1 MEKVFIVDDEPDVLL
16 GCEVTLRS
24 DGLAEVLTCNDSRN
38 AMQLLKQHEVGAIVL
53 DLWMPHVTGESLL
66 EQIQETRPEIPVV
79 VLTGA
84 NDVETAVRCMR
95 AGAFDY
101 LVKPVEAGRL
111 TSVVRRA
118 LEMRALEMENML
130 LRKQFQDPRLEH
142 PEAFGKFLTVN
153 PKVQSIFR
161 YLETIVR
168 TPKPI
173 LITGETGVG
182 KEVMA
187 RAIHALAG
195 GDKPLVTV
203 NVAGLDDHMFS
214 DTLFGHTKGAFTGAQ
229 ATRPGLIES
238 ARGGTLFLDEIG
250 DLSMQSQVKL
260 LRLLQDKEYL
270 PLGSDLARIA
280 DVKILAGTNRD
291 LHQMQEEGRFRRDL
305 YYRLQSHHV
314 EIPPLR
320 ERPDDV
326 ALLLDHFLDEAAE
339 ALGKKKP
346 TAPRELSILLKTYHF
361 PGNVREL
368 EAMVF
373 EAVSR
378 HGGGVLS
385 LENFKQ
391 HIVRHQGGSSNPEF
405 THSSLV
411 DAPVVIGGQFPTLK
425 ESTEYLVDEA
435 MRRAQ
440 GNQSIAA
447 RMLGISR
454 PALNKRLRKQNP

>member
-1 MEKVFIVDDEPDVLL
+1 MDNVLIVDDERDVLL

-24 DGLAEVLTCNDSRN
+24 DGIANVLTCNDSRN
-38 AMQLLKQHEVGAIVL
+38 VLGLLDQHDVGAMVL
-53 DLWMPHVTGESLL
+53 DLWMPHLSGEDLL
-66 EQIQETRPEIPVV
+66 EQIRLAHPEIPVV

-84 NDVETAVRCMR
+84 NDVDTAVRCMR
-95 AGAFDY
+95 LGAFDY
-101 LVKPVEAGRL
+101 LVKPAESGRL
-111 TSVVRRA
+111 MSVVRRA
-118 LEMRALEMENML
+118 LEMRALEQENTR
-130 LRKQFQDPRLEH
+130 LREQVQDPRLQH
-142 PEAFGKFLTVN
+142 PEAFSKFLTVN
-153 PKVQSIFR
+153 TKVQGIFR
-161 YLETIVR
+161 YLETIVQ

-173 LITGETGVG
+173 LVTGETGVG

-229 ATRPGLIES
+229 ASRPGLIES

-250 DLSMQSQVKL
+250 DLSMASQVKL
-260 LRLLQDKEYL
+260 LRLFQDKEYL
-270 PLGSDLARIA
+270 PLGSDLPRTA
-280 DVKILAGTNRD
+280 DVRIIAGTNRN
-291 LHQMQEEGRFRRDL
+291 LHQMQADAEFRRDL
-305 YYRLQSHHV
+305 YYRLQAHHV

-320 ERPDDV
+320 ERPDDL
-326 ALLLDHFLDEAAE
+326 ALLLDHFLDQASHAF
-339 ALGKKKP
+339 GKKKP
-346 TAPRELSILLKTYHF
+346 TAPRELAVLLKTYHF

-378 HGGGVLS
+378 HTGGVLS
-385 LENFKQ
+385 LDTFKN
-391 HIVRHQGGSSNPEF
+391 HIARHQGGGML
-405 THSSLV
+405 HSDHETANGDPLIV
-411 DAPVVIGGQFPTLK
+411 GDPFPTLK

-454 PALNKRLRKQNP
+454 PALNKRLRKNIH